1 VKKKK
6 DSIGYGA
13 KEYEKTKLL
22 PFRVHVEEYTIFDL
36 LGNVKGKKGFDVG
49 CGTGLYARKM
59 IRLGASHVTGLD
71 LDAQMIALTR
81 KRSREFR
88 DRITYVKGD
97 IKDSTGEEDC
107 DFALGSYVLSYSR
120 NLEEA
125 AEYIRRIF
133 THLKKGGRFI
143 GFGNNPLDTFIG
155 SRYGEYGIEKIME
168 GDVEGSPVIYRI
180 HDNDVGGKLV
190 ATATNYHLHAATYR
204 EASREAGIRQ
214 FSLEPVQ
221 LDPNPVKIHPITGR
235 ILPDE
240 YYDNFFGGLPRFKSP
255 FIAMVAVK

>member
-1 VKKKK
+1 MRK
-6 DSIGYGA
+6 DSIGYDA
-13 KEYEKTKLL
+13 DQYKRTKLL
-22 PFRVHVEEYTIFDL
+22 PFRVHVEDYTIFDL
-36 LGNVKGKKGFDVG
+36 LGDIKGQRGFDVG

-59 IRLGASHVTGLD
+59 IKLGASHVTGLD
-71 LDAQMIALTR
+71 LDARMIALAR
-81 KRSREFR
+81 KRSREFG
-88 DRITYVKGD
+88 DSITYVKEN
-97 IKDSTGEEDC
+97 IEDSIGKEDC

-120 NLEEA
+120 TLEEA
-125 AEYIRRIF
+125 AEYFRRIF
-133 THLKKGGRFI
+133 THLKPGGRFI
-143 GFGNNPLDTFIG
+143 GFGNNPFDAFFG
-155 SRYGEYGIEKIME
+155 SRYKEYGIEKIME